1 MYYIVRTMSAVQFS
15 DMNFE
20 EQVLK
25 SDKVVIVDF
34 WAEWCHPCRIV
45 SPLIDELAKE
55 YGDKIIVG
63 KMNVDENQ
71 QVPSNYGVMSI
82 PTIEVFKGGKVLK
95 TLIGVRRKED
105 YKKAIDEA
113 LTS

>member
-1 MYYIVRTMSAVQFS
+1 MSTVQFS
-15 DMNFE
+15 DADFE
-20 EQVLK
+20 SQVLK
-25 SDKVVIVDF
+25 SEKVVVVDF

-55 YGDKIIVG
+55 HGEKITVG

-71 QVPSNYGVMSI
+71 QTPSNYGVMSI
-82 PTIEVFKGGKVLK
+82 PTIAVFKSGKVLK

-105 YKKAIDEA
+105 YKKAIEEA